1 MRKLIIVISIIVI
14 LGLSFLLM
22 NYFNSLKELPTS
34 TEAEKAAIYVKATPV
49 VYEEIS
55 PVIVESG
62 RLGSYNTIEVI
73 SEVQGEILNSET
85 PLNKG
90 QNFKKGDLLIRIFN
104 EEAVYNLKASKS
116 RFLNLVANL
125 LPDFKIDY
133 PENYQRW
140 LDFFNSIKIDKPLPE
155 LPEISSAQQKI
166 FLASRNILNDYFLI
180 KASEIRLSKYEIHA
194 PFNGAYTEVMLE
206 LGSIANIGSRIAR
219 IIRTD
224 ELELEIPIQVDEI
237 SWIKIGDKAII
248 SSEQSD
254 EKLKGKVVRI
264 ADYVNRS
271 TQSISVFI
279 SVRSTKRT
287 KLYEGLYL
295 TAEFTGKPL
304 DFVMEMP
311 RNAIFNTNEVFTVV
325 HGKLKVNEIDI
336 IKINEKTLLFSGLDE
351 GEELV
356 IIPIV
361 NVEEGDVV
369 EIIR

>member
-1 MRKLIIVISIIVI
+1 MRKLIVVVSIIII

-22 NYFNSLKELPTS
+22 NYFNSLKELPAS
-34 TEAEKAAIYVKATPV
+34 TKVEEAVIYVKATPV
-49 VYEEIS
+49 IYEEIS

-73 SEVQGEILNSET
+73 SEVQGEILSTET
-85 PLNKG
+85 TLIKG
-90 QNFKKGDLLIRIFN
+90 QSFHKGDLLIRIFN
-104 EEAVYNLKASKS
+104 KEAVYNLKASKS

-133 PENYQRW
+133 PENFQTW
-140 LDFFNSIKIDKPLPE
+140 LSFFNSIKIDNPLPD
-155 LPEISSAQQKI
+155 LPEILSPQQKI
-166 FLASRNILNDYFLI
+166 FLASRNILNDYYLI
-180 KASEIRLSKYEIHA
+180 KASEIHLSKYEIYA
-194 PFNGAYTEVMLE
+194 PFDGAYTEVMLE
-206 LGSIANIGSRIAR
+206 SGSIANIGSRIAR

-224 ELELEIPIQVDEI
+224 ELELEIPILVDEI
-237 SWIKIGDKAII
+237 SWIKIGDKVKIKTG
-248 SSEQSD
+248 QSD
-254 EKLKGKVVRI
+254 EKLQGKVVRI
-264 ADYVNRS
+264 ADYVNKS

-279 SVRSTKRT
+279 SMRSSKKT

-304 DFVMEMP
+304 NNVMEMP

-325 HGKLKVNEIDI
+325 DGKLKLKEIDI

-356 IIPIV
+356 IVPIV